1 MKIRNGFVSNSS
13 SSSFILVYDKTKV
26 TTNPEDIVDILKR
39 EPNCDMLIKGWE
51 LANGDD
57 IFELDEE
64 QKSLIRKFSDR
75 FIKLNEGE
83 VERDHYEENP
93 ETGEWEF
100 VKHKSPAI
108 EAYMDYLIWE
118 SPNQWRE
125 PEVDMSDIENPN
137 LSLDEIVN
145 HADDPE
151 VIRKKELSENYYK
164 IRGQRQQEARKAEKE
179 KLVAEMTNNLLKRG
193 VSAENVAYEEVDKD
207 NNTSEENNIDFAERY
222 LTQEYFEDTN
232 YDSLSARRH
241 NCEHYAIVY
250 DKVLTD
256 KREILKACENTS
268 MNNYLCWT
276 NTVYNYLIDNDVL
289 NIELYEIDTPELRLM
304 KNENFVNSTRECR
317 LYMNA
322 RVVKNT
328 SEIKSEDVNKK
339 IDMGYG
345 QLTIIESGEDLPDF
359 KKLMRNNEE

>member
-13 SSSFILVYDKTKV
+13 SSSFLLVYDKTKV
-26 TTNPEDIVDILKR
+26 TTNPEDVVDILKR
-39 EPNCDMLIKGWE
+39 EPNCDILIKGWE

-83 VERDHYEENP
+83 VERDYYEENP
-93 ETGEWEF
+93 EAGKWEF
-100 VKHKSPAI
+100 VKRKSPAI
-108 EAYMDYLIWE
+108 EAYTDYLIWE
-118 SPNQWRE
+118 SPNQWRD
-125 PEVDMSDIENPN
+125 PEVDMSDIENPD
-137 LSLDEIVN
+137 LSLDEVVN

-151 VIRKKELSENYYK
+151 VIRKRELSEEYYK
-164 IRGQRQQEARKAEKE
+164 IREQRMHEARKVEKE
-179 KLVAEMTNNLLKRG
+179 KLIAEMKDNLIKRG
-193 VSAENVAYEEVDKD
+193 IPAENIAYEEVDKD
-207 NNTSEENNIDFAERY
+207 NNTSEESNIDFAERY

-232 YDSLSARRH
+232 YEALTARRH

-256 KREILKACENTS
+256 KEEIFRTCENTS
-268 MNNYLCWT
+268 VNNYLCWI
-276 NTVYNYLIDNDVL
+276 NTVYNYLVDSDVL

-304 KNENFVNSTRECR
+304 KNENFVKSNRECR
-317 LYMNA
+317 LYTNA
-322 RVVKNT
+322 RIIKNT
-328 SEIKSEDVNKK
+328 SEIKPEDAGKK
-339 IDMGYG
+339 VDMGYG

-359 KKLMRNNEE
+359 KKLMRNEEE

>member
-13 SSSFILVYDKTKV
+13 SSSFLLVYDKTKV

-83 VERDHYEENP
+83 VERDYYEEDP
-93 ETGEWEF
+93 ETGEGKF
-100 VKHKSPAI
+100 VKRKSPAI
-108 EAYMDYLIWE
+108 EAYTDYLIWE
-118 SPNQWRE
+118 SPNQWRD
-125 PEVDMSDIENPN
+125 PEVDMSDIEDPD

-151 VIRKKELSENYYK
+151 VIRKKELSEKYYK
-164 IRGQRQQEARKAEKE
+164 IREQRIKGARNAEKK
-179 KLVAEMTNNLLKRG
+179 KLASEMTNDLIKKG
-193 VSAENVAYEEVDKD
+193 VPVENITYEEVDKD
-207 NNTSEENNIDFAERY
+207 NNTSEESTIDFAERY
-222 LTQEYFEDTN
+222 LTREDFEDTD
-232 YDSLSARRH
+232 YESLSARKH
-241 NCEHYAIVY
+241 NCEHYAIIY

-256 KREILKACENTS
+256 KEEILKACENTS
-268 MNNYLCWT
+268 INNYLCWT
-276 NTVYNYLIDNDVL
+276 NAVYNYLVDNEVL

-304 KNENFVNSTRECR
+304 KMGDFVKSNRECK
-317 LYMNA
+317 LYVNA
-322 RVVKNT
+322 RIVKNT
-328 SEIKSEDVNKK
+328 SEIKPEDIGKK
-339 IDMGYG
+339 IDMSYG
-345 QLTIIESGEDLPDF
+345 QLVIIESGEDLPDF
-359 KKLMRNNEE
+359 KKLVRNEE